1 MSNSLTHQIISDIFI
16 AARTIHKKFED
27 SHRKPYPLLYYI
39 ILRYINEKSY
49 VSMKNIAD
57 FLSITPPS
65 ATSIINRLIKLNLL
79 KRQNNPKDRR
89 IIKIVVTSKGKKV
102 LENEMKK
109 VSRHLKEIFS
119 QLNQKEQKQLV
130 KILTKIGK

>member
-1 MSNSLTHQIISDIFI
+1 
-16 AARTIHKKFED
+16 
-27 SHRKPYPLLYYI
+27 
-39 ILRYINEKSY
+39 
-49 VSMKNIAD
+49 MKNIAD